1 MTSAGAVV
9 TNTGST
15 TTSSVHDAVAAAVNE
30 AIKVRQNDSLNILL
44 ISQKI
49 SWKWFHGK
57 IPLFQDMEYHSEAAE
72 VAAAE
77 VVENNV
83 RVEAQPVATHS
94 NMSPE
99 TLTAISGG
107 SSPQS
112 GNHGTSGNRD
122 ESSNMQDIF
131 TGGNTKHN

>member
-30 AIKVRQNDSLNILL
+30 AIK
-44 ISQKI
+44 
-49 SWKWFHGK
+49 
-57 IPLFQDMEYHSEAAE
+57 DMEYHSEAAE